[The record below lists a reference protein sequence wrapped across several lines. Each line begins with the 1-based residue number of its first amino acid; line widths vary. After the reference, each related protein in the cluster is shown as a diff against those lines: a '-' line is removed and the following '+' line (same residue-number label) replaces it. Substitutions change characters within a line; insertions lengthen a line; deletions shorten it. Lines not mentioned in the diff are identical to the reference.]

1 MVRKCKL
8 EITVVNSSSW
18 CTEETWSILLTI
30 AVMTSVF
37 SVAPAF
43 GIYFYYA
50 IAARFSVVV
59 MLLNNI
65 RATDISFSFAL
76 CK

>member
-1 MVRKCKL
+1 
-8 EITVVNSSSW
+8 
-18 CTEETWSILLTI
+18 
-30 AVMTSVF
+30 MTSVF